1 MQFWVKVLL
10 VVVLSTVGGSA
21 DAQLYRYVDAET
33 GWFVYSN
40 RKFELPV
47 QTRIAAPPSLLRA
60 SLPGPTP
67 ILNRDQ
73 NRSMSTK
80 SATARYAPADFPRV
94 TRSMQQER
102 DSDRRRILQD
112 ELDAEKLA
120 LNAALGKGAAE
131 DIVHQH
137 RANVAALEREL
148 GRTR

>member
-10 VVVLSTVGGSA
+10 VVILSTVGGSA

-47 QTRIAAPPSLLRA
+47 QIHIAAPPSLQPA
-60 SLPGPTP
+60 SLPGPTQ
-67 ILNRDQ
+67 IQ
-73 NRSMSTK
+73 NRKTPK
-80 SATARYAPADFPRV
+80 KTAAAGFAPADFPRV

-120 LNAALGKGAAE
+120 LDAALGKGTAE